1 MKIDRLLGIITT
13 LLQRGKVTA
22 PYLAQKFE
30 VSRRTIL
37 RDLDDICRAGIPIVT
52 TQGGDGGISIAEG
65 YKLDKS
71 VLTTGELQS
80 IIAGLR
86 SIQGIEKP
94 ANIERLVQ
102 KLVPGTAAPYEDKP
116 HNGAVVS
123 LRDSI
128 VIDLASHYK
137 NDLSEKIG
145 RIKEAVNDRRLI
157 EFDYY
162 YPKGETHRRIEPYF
176 IAFKWSNWYVFGYC
190 AERQDFR
197 VFKLNRLWELSVT
210 KDVFTPREIPP
221 DRLELGASLVD
232 TNEVKVLFDPS
243 VRYRLIEDFGFRS
256 FKEKENGELL
266 FTVGYTNKDYIL
278 SWILAFGDKAT
289 VVSPVELRDEVR
301 QIAEN
306 IVRNCTRT

>member
-13 LLQRGKVTA
+13 LLQKGKVTA
-22 PYLAQKFE
+22 PYLAEKFE

-37 RDLDDICRAGIPIVT
+37 RDLDDICMAGIPIIT

-80 IIAGLR
+80 IITGLR
-86 SIQGIEKP
+86 SMAGIEKP

-102 KLVPGTAAPYEDKP
+102 KLAPGAAAPCDGKP
-116 HNGAVVS
+116 CDGAVVS

-145 RIKEAVNDRRLI
+145 LIKDAINERHLI
-157 EFDYY
+157 KFDYY
-162 YPKGETHRRIEPYF
+162 YAKGKTHRRIEPYF
-176 IAFKWSNWYVFGYC
+176 IAFKWSAWYVFGYC
-190 AERQDFR
+190 TERQDFR

-210 KDVFTPREIPP
+210 DDGFAPREIPP
-221 DRLELGASLVD
+221 DRLELGGSLVD
-232 TNEVKVLFDPS
+232 TNEVRVLFDPS

-256 FKEKENGELL
+256 FKEAEDGGKLL
-266 FTVGYTNKDYIL
+266 FSVGYTNKDYIL
-278 SWILAFGDKAT
+278 SWIMAFGDKAK
-289 VVSPVELRDEVR
+289 VISPPELAAEIK

-306 IVRNCTRT
+306 IFRSYK

>member
-1 MKIDRLLGIITT
+1 MKIDRLLGIITI
-13 LLQRGKVTA
+13 LLQKNKVTS
-22 PYLAQKFE
+22 PYLAEKFE

-37 RDLDDICRAGIPIVT
+37 RDLDDICMAGIPIVT

-71 VLTTGELQS
+71 VLTTDELQS

-86 SIQGIEKP
+86 SMSGIEKP

-102 KLVPGTAAPYEDKP
+102 KLSPEAGM
-116 HNGAVVS
+116 VVS

-145 RIKEAVNDRRLI
+145 LIKAAINTRRLI
-157 EFDYY
+157 AFDYY
-162 YPKGETHRRIEPYF
+162 YSKGMTHRVIEPYF
-176 IAFKWSNWYVFGYC
+176 IAFKWSAWYIFGYC

-197 VFKLNRLWELSVT
+197 VFKLNRLWGLSMT
-210 KDVFTPREIPP
+210 DAAFSPRDIPP
-221 DRLELGASLVD
+221 DRLELGGSLVD
-232 TNEVKVLFDPS
+232 TNEVVVEFDPA

-256 FKEKENGELL
+256 FKEAEDGGKLL
-266 FTVGYTNKDYIL
+266 FSVGYTNKDYIL
-278 SWILAFGDKAT
+278 AWILAFGDKAK
-289 VVSPVELRDEVR
+289 VISPPELAEEVR

-306 IVRNCTRT
+306 IIQNY

>member
-1 MKIDRLLGIITT
+1 MKLDRLLGIITT
-13 LLQRGKVTA
+13 LLQKGKVTA
-22 PYLAQKFE
+22 PYLAEKFE

-37 RDLDDICRAGIPIVT
+37 RDLDDICMAGIPVVT

-71 VLTTGELQS
+71 VLTTGELQN
-80 IIAGLR
+80 IITGLR
-86 SIQGIEKP
+86 SIEGIEKP

-102 KLVPGTAAPYEDKP
+102 KLAPDD
-116 HNGAVVS
+116 GMIVS

-137 NDLSEKIG
+137 NDLSEKI
-145 RIKEAVNDRRLI
+145 RLIKDAINDRRLI

-176 IAFKWSNWYVFGYC
+176 IAFKWSSWYVFGYC
-190 AERQDFR
+190 AQRQDFR
-197 VFKLNRLWELSVT
+197 VFKLNRLWELLVT
-210 KDVFTPREIPP
+210 DDVFTPREIPP
-221 DRLELGASLVD
+221 DRLELGGDLVD
-232 TNEVKVLFDPS
+232 TNEVAVLFDPS

-256 FKEKENGELL
+256 FTETEDGKLL
-266 FTVGYTNKDYIL
+266 FSVGYTNKDYIL
-278 SWILAFGDKAT
+278 SWILAFGDKAK
-289 VVSPVELRDEVR
+289 VVSPPELAEEVK

-306 IVRNCTRT
+306 IVKSYERT

>member
-13 LLQRGKVTA
+13 LLQKGKVTA
-22 PYLAQKFE
+22 PYLAERFE

-37 RDLDDICRAGIPIVT
+37 RDLDDICRAGIPVVT

-71 VLTTGELQS
+71 VLTISELQS

-86 SIQGIEKP
+86 SIEGIEKP

-102 KLVPGTAAPYEDKP
+102 KLAPDNDKASD
-116 HNGAVVS
+116 GAIVS
-123 LRDSI
+123 LRDSM

-145 RIKEAVNDRRLI
+145 IIKDAINDRRQI

-162 YPKGETHRRIEPYF
+162 YSKGQTHRRIEPYF
-176 IAFKWSNWYVFGYC
+176 IAFKWSGWYVFGYC
-190 AERQDFR
+190 TQRQDFR
-197 VFKLNRLWELSVT
+197 VFKLNRLWELSVME
-210 KDVFTPREIPP
+210 DVYTPREIPP
-221 DRLELGASLVD
+221 DRLELGGSLVD
-232 TNEVKVLFDPS
+232 TNEVQVLFDPS

-256 FKEKENGELL
+256 FKEKESGELL
-266 FTVGYTNKDYIL
+266 FSVGYTNKDYIL
-278 SWILAFGDKAT
+278 SWILAFGDKAR
-289 VVSPVELRDEVR
+289 VVSPPELADEIKR
-301 QIAEN
+301 IAEN
-306 IVRNCTRT
+306 IVHNSK

>member
-13 LLQRGKVTA
+13 LLQKGKVTA

-37 RDLDDICRAGIPIVT
+37 RDLDDICMAGIPIVT

-71 VLTTGELQS
+71 VLTTSELQS

-86 SIQGIEKP
+86 SIEGIEKP
-94 ANIERLVQ
+94 AAIERLFQ
-102 KLVPGTAAPYEDKP
+102 KLAPDTRALGAAASYD
-116 HNGAVVS
+116 GAVVS

-128 VIDLASHYK
+128 VIDLASYYK
-137 NDLSEKIG
+137 NDLSEKISL
-145 RIKEAVNDRRLI
+145 IKDAINARRLI

-162 YPKGETHRRIEPYF
+162 YIKGTTHRRIEPYF
-176 IAFKWSNWYVFGYC
+176 IAFKWSSWYVFGFC
-190 AERQDFR
+190 TERQDFR
-197 VFKLNRLWELSVT
+197 VFKLNRLWELNIT
-210 KDVFTPREIPP
+210 EDAFTPRDIPP
-221 DRLELGASLVD
+221 DRLELGSSLVD
-232 TNEVKVLFDPS
+232 TNEVQVLFDPC

-266 FTVGYTNKDYIL
+266 FSVGYTNKDYIL
-278 SWILAFGDKAT
+278 SWILAFGEKAR
-289 VVSPVELRDEVR
+289 VVSPPELAAEIR

-306 IVRNCTRT
+306 IIGNYK

>member
-13 LLQRGKVTA
+13 LLQKGKVTA
-22 PYLAQKFE
+22 PYLAEKFE

-37 RDLDDICRAGIPIVT
+37 RDLDDICMAGIPIVT
-52 TQGGDGGISIAEG
+52 TQGGDGGIAIAEG

-71 VLTTGELQS
+71 VLTTSELQS
-80 IIAGLR
+80 IVTGLR

-94 ANIERLVQ
+94 AAIERLVQ
-102 KLVPGTAAPYEDKP
+102 KLAPEDGTPRD
-116 HNGAVVS
+116 GAVIS

-137 NDLSEKIG
+137 NDLSEKISL
-145 RIKEAVNDRRLI
+145 IKDAINTRRLI

-162 YPKGETHRRIEPYF
+162 YIKGMTHRVIEPYF
-176 IAFKWSNWYVFGYC
+176 IAFKWSSWYVFGFC
-190 AERQDFR
+190 TERQDFR
-197 VFKLNRLWELSVT
+197 VFKLNRLWELKAMDT
-210 KDVFTPREIPP
+210 TFFPREIPA
-221 DRLELGASLVD
+221 DRLELGGSLAD
-232 TNEVKVLFDPS
+232 TNEVQVLFDPS

-256 FKEKENGELL
+256 FKEIENGELL

-289 VVSPVELRDEVR
+289 VLSPPELAAEIRA
-301 QIAEN
+301 IAEN
-306 IVRNCTRT
+306 IVRNYL